1 MLKRLLA
8 VTLAIGLAGMTT
20 WSSGPTGSHGMAG
33 AMPLES
39 AFDSELAGPV
49 GGGGGGADDGA
60 SAADLSGIAREAGLG
75 DMEGY
80 Y

>member
-39 AFDSELAGPV
+39 AFDSELAWPA
-49 GGGGGGADDGA
+49 GGGGGGEEGA

>member
-39 AFDSELAGPV
+39 AFDSELAWPT
-49 GGGGGGADDGA
+49 GGGGGSGDDGA
-60 SAADLSGIAREAGLG
+60 ASDLSGIAREAGLG
-75 DMEGY
+75 DIEGY

>member
-20 WSSGPTGSHGMAG
+20 WSSGPTGNHATAG

-39 AFDSELAGPV
+39 AFGDELAWPA
-49 GGGGGGADDGA
+49 GGGGGSGAEAPTGDI
-60 SAADLSGIAREAGLG
+60 SGIAGEAGLG